1 MVVGDLN
8 GISPEVYGIPDNPR
22 FLFLGIE
29 KQYDFF
35 PVLSAIS
42 PLNQSVRKNLG
53 YLYAKFTGAKYIWDF
68 EENTFG
74 TLPED
79 ISKNLVSSNEDRILN
94 FLEYFKVSPV

>member
-22 FLFLGIE
+22 FLFLDIE

-35 PVLSAIS
+35 PVLSAIL
-42 PLNQSVRKNLG
+42 PLNHSCRKNLG

-68 EENTFG
+68 EEDTFG
-74 TLPED
+74 TLSED

>member
-74 TLPED
+74 TVPEN